1 MLKGRKGEKAY
12 RIIKKRQPETLRSR
26 RVLHKLHIHKTETNK
41 KPNLATYI
49 LLKKNSIQT
58 GDPR

>member
-49 LLKKNSIQT
+49 L
-58 GDPR
+58 